1 MSSRVVSLAIWLTEG
16 KRNLAEFQRSPFH
29 DTLRTEIRDH
39 YTNLFENF
47 PKETLAKVEALLRA
61 AKIEEPLSPSMSASR
76 TLEGCWELKTHDKP
90 KTVTVNG
97 ITDYAYRFIPMVLN
111 AELMGEREVVR
122 HLCHNRA
129 CVCPDHLV
137 IGSYQQNTQDED
149 ERRYA
154 GRDSKGRGQKA

>member
-61 AKIEEPLSPSMSASR
+61 AKIEEPLSPSMSA
-76 TLEGCWELKTHDKP
+76 
-90 KTVTVNG
+90 
-97 ITDYAYRFIPMVLN
+97 
-111 AELMGEREVVR
+111 
-122 HLCHNRA
+122 
-129 CVCPDHLV
+129 
-137 IGSYQQNTQDED
+137 
-149 ERRYA
+149 
-154 GRDSKGRGQKA
+154 RDSPHSSPPAVTGADMGHVTPEPVQTLDICMSIMHSQISEHMSLIWNTLPHSRS

>member
-90 KTVTVNG
+90 TTVTVNG
-97 ITDYAYRFIPMVLN
+97 TTDYA
-111 AELMGEREVVR
+111 
-122 HLCHNRA
+122 
-129 CVCPDHLV
+129 
-137 IGSYQQNTQDED
+137 
-149 ERRYA
+149 
-154 GRDSKGRGQKA
+154 